1 MAEIEQRP
9 LDPRS
14 DLAGAEVLAARGGPF
29 QLWIGGAQ
37 VVTDAAI
44 AAVDFQKYEI
54 AALDTAVG
62 ATFGQL
68 VRFVPGTHE
77 ATQAVVVA
85 QPVTA
90 GMSTPYFAEGR
101 FNHEALIWPA
111 GTALDTYAERK
122 AFFTGTILKVGHLI

>member
-9 LDPRS
+9 RDPRS
-14 DLAGAEVLAARGGPF
+14 DLAGGVNVKQFGAPF

-54 AALDTAVG
+54 AALVTAAG
-62 ATFGQL
+62 ATQGQL

-77 ATQAVVVA
+77 AKQAVVVA